1 MTGAFSPTLSRRSIL
16 TAGTLAAALATQVSA
31 KPASAAA
38 RAVRGEG
45 AAPFLWGAATAGHQ
59 VEGNNVAS
67 DIWLLEQVKPTLF
80 SEPSGDA
87 CDSFERWREDIE
99 IVRSLNL
106 NAYRFSVEWSRIE
119 PAEGQVSLS
128 ALEHY
133 RRMVVACRDA
143 GLAPIVTLSHFTSP
157 RWFAAKGGWFH
168 PDAPTTFS
176 RHAERVIRH
185 LGEGVSHVVTFNEPN
200 LQLLGE
206 WGRTPDP
213 VVRQTMTDMLSAAAK
228 ASGSDRFSLMNT
240 GDAAAM
246 VAPVLEAHRLAREAI
261 RAVRADLP
269 VGMTLAIPDDQAVGS
284 DSRIEEKR
292 ATVYAPFFAEARQD
306 DFLGVQTY
314 SRSLIGAEGPL
325 PVPEGAERTQ
335 MGDEFYPQAIGASIR
350 YAHAQTGRPILV
362 TENGLATQ
370 DDTVR
375 ARFIPAATAA
385 VLSARD
391 DGVPVIG
398 YLHWS
403 LLDNFEWFAGY
414 GPKFG
419 LVSVDRTTFK
429 RTVKPSARILSDIA
443 RSDLSSRRRTS

>member
-1 MTGAFSPTLSRRSIL
+1 MTRLSSPIPSRRAIL
-16 TAGTLAAALATQVSA
+16 TAGTLAAALATRT
-31 KPASAAA
+31 SAAPA
-38 RAVRGEG
+38 AANAVRGEG
-45 AAPFLWGAATAGHQ
+45 AVPFLWGAATAGHQ

-87 CDSFERWREDIE
+87 CDSFERWSEDVE

-133 RRMVVACRDA
+133 RRMVVACREA

-168 PDAPTTFS
+168 LDAPTTFA

-213 VVRQTMTDMLSAAAK
+213 TVRQTMTDMLAAAAK

-246 VAPVLEAHRLAREAI
+246 VAPVLEAHRLARQAI
-261 RAVRADLP
+261 KTVRPDLP
-269 VGMTLAIPDDQAVGS
+269 VGMTLAIPDDQAEDA
-284 DSRIEEKR
+284 DSRIEDKR
-292 ATVYAPFFAEARQD
+292 AAVYAPFFAEARQD
-306 DFLGVQTY
+306 DVLGVQTY

-335 MGDEFYPQAIGASIR
+335 MGDEFYPQAIGSSIR
-350 YAHAQTGRPILV
+350 YAYTQTGRPILV
-362 TENGLATQ
+362 TENGLATE
-370 DDTVR
+370 DDRVR

-385 VLSARD
+385 VLAARS

-419 LVSVDRTTFK
+419 LVAVDRTTFK
-429 RTVKPSARILSDIA
+429 RTVKPSARVLADIA
-443 RSDLSSRRRTS
+443 GSDLSRSQGLAS

>member
-1 MTGAFSPTLSRRSIL
+1 MTRLSSPIPSRRAIL
-16 TAGTLAAALATQVSA
+16 TAGTLAAALATRT
-31 KPASAAA
+31 SAAPA
-38 RAVRGEG
+38 AANAVRGEG
-45 AAPFLWGAATAGHQ
+45 AVPFLWGAATAGHQ

-87 CDSFERWREDIE
+87 CDSFERWSEDVE

-133 RRMVVACRDA
+133 RRMVVACREA

-168 PDAPTTFS
+168 LDAPTTFA

-213 VVRQTMTDMLSAAAK
+213 TVRQTMTDMLAAAAK

-246 VAPVLEAHRLAREAI
+246 VAPVLEAHRLARQAI
-261 RAVRADLP
+261 KTVRPDLP
-269 VGMTLAIPDDQAVGS
+269 VGMTLAIPDDQAEDA
-284 DSRIEEKR
+284 DSRIEDKR
-292 ATVYAPFFAEARQD
+292 AAVYAPFFAEARQD

-335 MGDEFYPQAIGASIR
+335 MGDEFYPQAIGSSIR
-350 YAHAQTGRPILV
+350 YAYTQTGRPILV
-362 TENGLATQ
+362 TENGLATE
-370 DDTVR
+370 DDRVR

-385 VLSARD
+385 VLAARS

-419 LVSVDRTTFK
+419 LVAVDRTTFK
-429 RTVKPSARILSDIA
+429 RTVKPSARVLADIA
-443 RSDLSSRRRTS
+443 GSDLSRSQGLAS

>member
-1 MTGAFSPTLSRRSIL
+1 MSSISLNRRHL
-16 TAGTLAAALATQVSA
+16 LGAGTFAAALATQTSSLAQSA
-31 KPASAAA
+31 RSSSS
-38 RAVRGEG
+38 GEG

-87 CDSFERWREDIE
+87 CDSFERWREDID

-106 NAYRFSVEWSRIE
+106 NAYRFSVEWSRVE

-133 RRMVVACRDA
+133 RRMVIACREA

-157 RWFAAKGGWFH
+157 RWFAAKGGWLE
-168 PDAPTTFS
+168 PEAPQVFA
-176 RHAERVIRH
+176 RHCERVIRH

-213 VVRQTMTDMLSAAAK
+213 VVRQTMSDMLAAAAR
-228 ASGSDRFSLMNT
+228 ASGSDRFSLMNA

-246 VAPVLEAHRLAREAI
+246 VAPVLEAHRLARQAI
-261 RAVRADLP
+261 KSVHPDLP
-269 VGMTLAIPDDQAVGS
+269 VGMTLAIPDDQSGGPGS
-284 DSRIEEKR
+284 RLEDKR
-292 ATVYAPFFAEARQD
+292 AAVYAPFFAEARRD

-314 SRSLIGAEGPL
+314 SRSLIGSDGPVPL
-325 PVPEGAERTQ
+325 PVDAERTQ
-335 MGDEFYPQAIGASIR
+335 TGDEFYPQAIGASIR
-350 YAHAQTGRPILV
+350 YAYAQTGVPILV
-362 TENGLATQ
+362 TENGLATE
-370 DDTVR
+370 DDTQR
-375 ARFIPAATAA
+375 ARFIPVATAS
-385 VLSARD
+385 VLQARA

-419 LVSVDRTTFK
+419 LVSVDRTTFA
-429 RTVKPSARILSDIA
+429 RSIKPSAQVLATIA
-443 RSDLSSRRRTS
+443 RSDLSR

>member
-1 MTGAFSPTLSRRSIL
+1 MPSLNRRAVL
-16 TAGTLAAALATQVSA
+16 AAGTLAAAFT
-31 KPASAAA
+31 PRPGAAA
-38 RAVRGEG
+38 PAVAPTRDARRAN

-87 CDSFERWREDIE
+87 CDSFERWREDVE
-99 IVRSLNL
+99 IVGSLGL
-106 NAYRFSVEWSRIE
+106 NAYRFSVEWSRVE
-119 PAEGQVSLS
+119 PAEGQVSIA

-133 RRMVVACRDA
+133 RRIVTACREA
-143 GLAPIVTLSHFTSP
+143 GLAPVVTLSHFTSP

-168 PDAPTTFS
+168 PDAPATFA
-176 RHAERVIRH
+176 RHCERVVRH
-185 LGEGVSHVVTFNEPN
+185 MGDQISHIVTFNEPN

-206 WGRTPDP
+206 WGKTADP
-213 VVRQTMTDMLSAAAK
+213 AVRSIMDAMLAEAAK
-228 ASGSDRFSLMNT
+228 ASGSYRFSLMNA

-246 VAPVLEAHRLAREAI
+246 IAPVLEAHRLARQAI
-261 RAVRADLP
+261 KAVRSDLP
-269 VGMTLAIPDDQAVGS
+269 VGMSLAIADDQAVGP
-284 DSRIEEKR
+284 DSRIEDKR
-292 ATVYAPFFAEARQD
+292 AAVYAPFFAEARHD

-314 SRSLIGAEGPL
+314 GRSLIGAEGPL
-325 PVPEGAERTQ
+325 PTPKETEQTQ
-335 MGDEFYPQAIGASIR
+335 TGDEFYPQAIGATVR
-350 YAHAQTGRPILV
+350 YAHESTGVPILV
-362 TENGLATQ
+362 TENGLATN
-370 DDTVR
+370 DDAQR

-385 VLSARD
+385 VLAARA

-403 LLDNFEWFAGY
+403 LLDNFEWFSGY

-429 RTVKPSARILSDIA
+429 RTVKPSAHVLAGVA
-443 RSDLSSRRRTS
+443 RSDLFR

>member
-1 MTGAFSPTLSRRSIL
+1 MSRQSSSTLSRRSIL
-16 TAGTLAAALATQVSA
+16 TAGTLAAALATRAVA
-31 KPASAAA
+31 ASAPP
-38 RAVRGEG
+38 RSFGGTG

-87 CDSFERWREDIE
+87 CDSFERWHEDVE

-119 PAEGQVSLS
+119 PAEGQVSIA

-133 RRMVVACRDA
+133 RRMVLACREA
-143 GLAPIVTLSHFTSP
+143 GLAPIITLSHFTSP
-157 RWFAAKGGWFH
+157 RWFAARGGWFH
-168 PDAPTTFS
+168 PDAPANFA

-185 LGEGVSHVVTFNEPN
+185 LGEGISHVVTFNEPN

-213 VVRQTMTDMLSAAAK
+213 VVRQTMADMLAAAAT

-240 GDAAAM
+240 GDATAM
-246 VAPVLEAHRLAREAI
+246 VAPVLEAHRLARQAI
-261 RAVRADLP
+261 KGIHPQLP

-292 ATVYAPFFAEARQD
+292 ATVYAPFFAEARHD

-314 SRSLIGAEGPL
+314 SRSLVGADGPL
-325 PVPEGAERTQ
+325 PVPDGAERTQ
-335 MGDEFYPQAIGASIR
+335 MGDEFYPQAIGSSIR

-362 TENGLATQ
+362 TENGLATE
-370 DDTVR
+370 DDSVR

-385 VLSARD
+385 VLAARD
-391 DGVPVIG
+391 EGVPVIG

-429 RTVKPSARILSDIA
+429 RTIKPSARILADIA
-443 RSDLSSRRRTS
+443 RTDPSQ

>member
-1 MTGAFSPTLSRRSIL
+1 MSLKPSPSPSRRSIL
-16 TAGTLAAALATQVSA
+16 TAGTLAAALATQSHA
-31 KPASAAA
+31 APAPP
-38 RAVRGEG
+38 RRVGGEG
-45 AAPFLWGAATAGHQ
+45 AAPFLWGAAIAGHQ

-67 DIWLLEQVKPTLF
+67 DIWLLEQVRPTLF
-80 SEPSGDA
+80 REPSGDA
-87 CDSFERWREDIE
+87 CDSFERWREDLQ
-99 IVRSLNL
+99 IVRSLDL

-119 PAEGQVSLS
+119 PAEGQVSRA
-128 ALEHY
+128 ALDHY
-133 RRMVVACRDA
+133 RRIVLACREA
-143 GLAPIVTLSHFTSP
+143 GLAPVVTLSHFTSP

-168 PDAPTTFS
+168 PDAPATFA

-213 VVRQTMTDMLSAAAK
+213 VVRQTMADMLAAAAR

-246 VAPVLEAHRLAREAI
+246 VAPVLEAHRLARQAI
-261 RAVRADLP
+261 KGIRPDLP
-269 VGMTLAIPDDQAVGS
+269 VGMTIALPDDQAVGP
-284 DSRIEEKR
+284 DSRLEDKR
-292 ATVYAPFFAEARQD
+292 ATVYAPFFAQARHD

-314 SRSLIGAEGPL
+314 SRSLIGSDGPL
-325 PVPEGAERTQ
+325 PVPEGADRTQ
-335 MGDEFYPQAIGASIR
+335 MGDELYPQAIGGSIR

-362 TENGLATQ
+362 TENGLATE
-370 DDTVR
+370 DDALR

-385 VLSARD
+385 VIAARD
-391 DGVPVIG
+391 EGVPVIG

-419 LVSVDRTTFK
+419 LVSVDRTTFE
-429 RTVKPSARILSDIA
+429 RTVKPSARVLAGIA
-443 RSDLSSRRRTS
+443 RRDLSR

>member
-1 MTGAFSPTLSRRSIL
+1 MRSLNRRAVL
-16 TAGTLAAALATQVSA
+16 AAGTLAAAFAPRAGAAATA
-31 KPASAAA
+31 IAPLRDGRPASAT
-38 RAVRGEG
+38 
-45 AAPFLWGAATAGHQ
+45 PFLWGAATAGHQ

-128 ALEHY
+128 ALDHY
-133 RRMVVACRDA
+133 RRMVLACREA

-168 PDAPTTFS
+168 PDAPTVFA
-176 RHAERVIRH
+176 RHAERVVRH
-185 LGEGVSHVVTFNEPN
+185 LGEGVSHVITFNEPN

-213 VVRQTMTDMLSAAAK
+213 AVRQTMTDMLAAAAK

-246 VAPVLEAHRLAREAI
+246 VAPVLEAHRQARQAI
-261 RAVRADLP
+261 KGVRPDLP
-269 VGMTLAIPDDQAVGS
+269 VGMTLAIPDDQAVGP

-292 ATVYAPFFAEARQD
+292 ATVYAPFFVEARQD

-385 VLSARD
+385 VLAARA

-403 LLDNFEWFAGY
+403 LLDNFEWFSGY

-419 LVSVDRTTFK
+419 LVSVDRATFK
-429 RTVKPSARILSDIA
+429 RTIKPSAQILARIA
-443 RSDLSSRRRTS
+443 QSDLSR